1 MSLTV
6 TGTVVDENGTGLGG
20 LLVEA
25 RGDWLLTSEV
35 VDSTTTRN
43 TGDFTLVLAG
53 MLGEP
58 THPSSCRI
66 RVVDDLGRPISDDK
80 DVPGTDGNQAVGRI
94 TVRTADRTGL
104 LVTNGKGEARMVS
117 EGNAMTVLIDGKEA
131 FGSAADDME
140 AATTSLNMTQLFFTT
155 PDYKLDPADEKPKLV
170 FSFGPPTIVPLDP
183 LPSGQEPTPVPR
195 PKDRRPERL
204 VLDAARR
211 KVAVRILL
219 NEPVASW
226 PEGVFWLLA
235 LPAAAAG
242 LGTGAVWLV
251 AVVMGAG
258 VALLPI
264 FIGLA
269 FTFLLL
275 ETYFAGKALDSGSDV
290 PELQAYMAKGLADI
304 PQPRGDII
312 VRGFE
317 QPAPGQRGPAH
328 QDGHRRRAAGH
339 RPRIALLPAVLR
351 RPAAPDRQPASAATR
366 RPTSSTTSA
375 SAWSARWSA
384 TCTRRSGRTGTRTR
398 RRATR
403 SRRCRPTRSPRRS
416 PAGPT
421 AWSRSR
427 SSAPSAP
434 AGSASSTGPA
444 RRASSRATC
453 GPSARRS
460 GSSTWR
466 TSTSPTRS
474 SPTPWP
480 RSSRTSP
487 GWS

>member
-155 PDYKLDPADEKPKLV
+155 PDYKLDA
-170 FSFGPPTIVPLDP
+170 G
-183 LPSGQEPTPVPR
+183 
-195 PKDRRPERL
+195 RRE
-204 VLDAARR
+204 A
-211 KVAVRILL
+211 
-219 NEPVASW
+219 E
-226 PEGVFWLLA
+226 
-235 LPAAAAG
+235 AG
-242 LGTGAVWLV
+242 LLV
-251 AVVMGAG
+251 
-258 VALLPI
+258 
-264 FIGLA
+264 
-269 FTFLLL
+269 
-275 ETYFAGKALDSGSDV
+275 
-290 PELQAYMAKGLADI
+290 
-304 PQPRGDII
+304 
-312 VRGFE
+312 
-317 QPAPGQRGPAH
+317 
-328 QDGHRRRAAGH
+328 RAADD
-339 RPRIALLPAVLR
+339 RPA
-351 RPAAPDRQPASAATR
+351 RPAALRSGADAGPATEGPPAGTPGPRRGPPQGRRADPAQRAGRQLAGRSVLAAGPARGGRRSRDRGRLAGGRGHGRGRGAAPDLHRPGLHRSCSSRRTSRARRSTAGPTSRSYRPTWRRAWPTSRSPGATSSSAASSSRPRTTGCCTPRWSSPTASGPPSSDRPTPSGTSTTRGTRSTTRSAGTR

-398 RRATR
+398 PRATR

-453 GPSARRS
+453 GRSARRS